1 MRQWGVHPL
10 RLYRLPQRVGGGWW
24 LSRIAGSQEIAA
36 ELMPGYEIGFNR
48 SRRTVVG
55 QFELAAWRFDPQAA
69 TVGSGMSAT
78 TSASVQTW
86 LATPAATAGVVL
98 MVW

>member
-1 MRQWGVHPL
+1 MHPL

-48 SRRTVVG
+48 SRRRVT
-55 QFELAAWRFDPQAA
+55 
-69 TVGSGMSAT
+69 
-78 TSASVQTW
+78 VQTKGGPP
-86 LATPAATAGVVL
+86 LTVDEAIKRGVIRL
-98 MVW
+98 LEPGE